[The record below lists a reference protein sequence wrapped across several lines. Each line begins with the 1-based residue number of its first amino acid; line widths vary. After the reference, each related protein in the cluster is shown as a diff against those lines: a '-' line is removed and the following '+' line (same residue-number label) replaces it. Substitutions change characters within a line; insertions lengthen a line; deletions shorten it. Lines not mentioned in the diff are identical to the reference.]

1 MSSSETSAPVGLP
14 GELTMMPR
22 VREVTAPRSV
32 SAVNAKP
39 SSTWVRTMTGV
50 ASASLIC
57 STSVGQP
64 GMWVI
69 TSSPA
74 PNSASTL
81 LNSACL
87 PPALTMTSDGEYSTP
102 LSVRSRST
110 MARFRSSVP
119 EFAVYLVKFASI
131 ARWAAADTCDGVGK
145 SGSPAPKSTISTPCA
160 FSFMASAATFIVGET
175 EIRVVRAARFMG
187 SGFQGFAGVL
197 LVAQPRFDDR
207 RHEIRDRPAK
217 GDHFLHEPRADVG
230 VRFGWHHEDGLHLG
244 IEVAVHQRHLH
255 FVLEIGNRAQPAH
268 DHARPLPA

>member
-1 MSSSETSAPVGLP
+1 
-14 GELTMMPR
+14 MMPR
-22 VREVTAPRSV
+22 VREVTAPRRV

-69 TSSPA
+69 TSSTA
-74 PNSASTL
+74 PNSGSTL

-102 LSVRSRST
+102 LSMRCRSM
-110 MARFRSSVP
+110 MARFN
-119 EFAVYLVKFASI
+119 
-131 ARWAAADTCDGVGK
+131 
-145 SGSPAPKSTISTPCA
+145 
-160 FSFMASAATFIVGET
+160 
-175 EIRVVRAARFMG
+175 
-187 SGFQGFAGVL
+187 
-197 LVAQPRFDDR
+197 DR
-207 RHEIRDRPAK
+207 RHEIRDRPAE

-268 DHARPLPA
+268 DHARPLPASVLDEQSVEGVHFHIGVLREHFARYRDALGHGEERRLVDVHQHRDDDAIEQPRAPLD